1 MRGLPAPART
11 VEFPPQLLPSNVEDP
26 MTCFDPVDALFG
38 RMQQSTRIV
47 QEEADA
53 TTKQQSRQQLL
64 LHRALEAT
72 YAKITAAEEETNA
85 IQIKVRDARARA
97 TDGLVPQISVLRQR
111 LNSLNQSDRLITA
124 ERALEYRQETEA
136 WKHKELAHAMEQDR
150 MLASQELELAYEALK
165 DCESELCGTCTEL
178 EVNER
183 SGASL
188 ETNAAQLSVR
198 TEQVA
203 VQLTN
208 TLTECD
214 AIEQNLVVRA
224 STKAEV
230 DQQLRHLDATADQV
244 KLETLEALARLSR
257 VCARAVQQR
266 KDCGHQ
272 NPKQK
277 IHKMLQIEL
286 ENLDLR
292 KENFEL
298 RTRLVHTVQNHYR
311 RIEFEEPTDS

>member
-1 MRGLPAPART
+1 MRGLPAPARK

-26 MTCFDPVDALFG
+26 MTFFDPVDALFD

-47 QEEADA
+47 QEESDA

-64 LHRALEAT
+64 LQRALEAT
-72 YAKITAAEEETNA
+72 NAKIAAAEEETCA
-85 IQIKVRDARARA
+85 IQIKVRDAQARA
-97 TDGLVPQISVLRQR
+97 ADGLVPQISTLRQR
-111 LNSLNQSDRLITA
+111 LNSLNQSDSLITA

-136 WKHKELAHAMEQDR
+136 WKHKELAHAMEQDL
-150 MLASQELELAYEALK
+150 MLASKELELAYEALR
-165 DCESELCGTCTEL
+165 DCEAELCHTCTEL
-178 EVNER
+178 EVAER
-183 SGASL
+183 SSASL
-188 ETNAAQLSVR
+188 ESNAAQLSVR

-203 VQLTN
+203 GQLTN

-214 AIEQNLVVRA
+214 AIKQKLVIRA
-224 STKAEV
+224 ATKAEV
-230 DQQLRHLDATADQV
+230 EQELRHLAATADRV
-244 KLETLEALARLSR
+244 KLETLEALARLSL

-277 IHKMLQIEL
+277 IHKMLQTEL

-298 RTRLVHTVQNHYR
+298 RTRLVTTVQNHYR
-311 RIEFEEPTDS
+311 RFESEEPVDL